1 MSEHHAVSPA
11 MADELDGRVEQA
23 GGDIVAVRHELEDQL
38 HAMEADEKPVEQVQ
52 IALVPA
58 ELIYLDEKAQEM
70 QQSIQEKHVG
80 LVDRIRHMFSDEE

>member
-11 MADELDGRVEQA
+11 MADELDARVEQA
-23 GGDIVAVRHELEDQL
+23 GGDIAAVRHELEDQL
-38 HAMEADEKPVEQVQ
+38 HAMQADEKPVEQVQ
-52 IALVPA
+52 IALVLA
-58 ELIYLDEKAQEM
+58 EIIYLDEKAQEM